1 MKIINTFKDKKI
13 TLLVVFLILFINIT
27 AYSQNTND
35 GGTTNTASTTLVEK
49 EQKRK
54 DSCKLNAKPIT
65 SVSKETATNEQED
78 VEDLEER
85 ETRDLFFYL
94 LFLLASI
101 AIIAGVYFRFCK
113 LLGIELHW
121 RVNGAIIGA
130 TTLLLG
136 VTFLC
141 YESSG
146 TYDVRLR
153 KGVIYDK
160 GIKVNDYLIH
170 INYKGKI
177 ISKAVPKS
185 IYWNVAIGD
194 TVIFQISNGKLG
206 FIHYDIAE
214 IKKGNKKYVLH
225 SKGTSRNLILMDK
238 VSEQDIDHRNYN
250 IIDSIRKH
258 LIEDFEEI
266 TKPDR
271 KSYSLVL
278 SFIVEGDSSKLI
290 KDISMHKY
298 PNDKIKRKVVDL
310 IGRSEELRSLGNG
323 IYLLNVHV
331 YGGYIDGFD
340 IKHIKTKEDYE
351 ILIAYHLH
359 DKFPTLGNLRGSVFI
374 DVTVSEDG
382 NNEVKVS
389 QSLHP
394 EIDKMALNL
403 AKNIPWHLSDVK
415 SKRKGTKYR
424 LTIMYAKGKLWQ
436 VKMWNMD

>member
-35 GGTTNTASTTLVEK
+35 SGTTNTASTTLVEK

-136 VTFLC
+136 VTFLF
-141 YESSG
+141 YDHSG
-146 TYDVRLR
+146 RDDVRLR
-153 KGVIYDK
+153 KAVIYDK
-160 GIKVNDYLIH
+160 DIYRGSYLIH

-177 ISKAVPKS
+177 IDKAVPKS

-238 VSEQDIDHRNYN
+238 VSEQNIPEDKQSNNSGNQPEIKLFIPNYKQYTNNKQLLIDDLNSQVSLAENSKGHIY
-250 IIDSIRKH
+250 
-258 LIEDFEEI
+258 IEF
-266 TKPDR
+266 
-271 KSYSLVL
+271 SL
-278 SFIVEGDSSKLI
+278 SSPLM
-290 KDISMHKY
+290 SA
-298 PNDKIKRKVVDL
+298 N
-310 IGRSEELRSLGNG
+310 
-323 IYLLNVHV
+323 
-331 YGGYIDGFD
+331 D
-340 IKHIKTKEDYE
+340 IK
-351 ILIAYHLH
+351 ILS
-359 DKFPTLGNLRGSVFI
+359 GNKKVKDEFI
-374 DVTVSEDG
+374 EFI
-382 NNEVKVS
+382 NN
-389 QSLHP
+389 
-394 EIDKMALNL
+394 LN
-403 AKNIPWHLSDVK
+403 NCGIIH
-415 SKRKGTKYR
+415 
-424 LTIMYAKGKLWQ
+424 
-436 VKMWNMD
+436 